1 MAETWAVPRGLSEAE
16 QRAWFALQAWQRE
29 FVADARRRG
38 DTGRQPASSVALE
51 QEQPALAGPLAARL
65 QRSLTTMDA
74 MFADPAVGERVRAAQ
89 RRVLGH
95 EPTPSTVG
103 ALDLHVVDRIAARG
117 TVARTA
123 MHAGVGG
130 VTGSVAAGAG
140 VAGAASGGLALGAA
154 VGVMAVT
161 ALADASYV
169 VLQASRTVARAATAY
184 GFDPRDPDEQA
195 AVLAVV
201 GAALAPRR
209 DRAMALARSHHV
221 AGLIAHRL
229 THGGAPVDAARLLS
243 RQLHTGLVLSLSGH
257 QLRRGVPVLGA
268 ALGSYATAR
277 AGRHV
282 DEVARQLYRD
292 RFLRRRSI
300 LEQFTA
306 GQVGQVGPGP
316 PQPGTAARA

>member
-1 MAETWAVPRGLSEAE
+1 VAESWEVPRGLSGDE

-29 FVADARRRG
+29 FVGDARQWTGG
-38 DTGRQPASSVALE
+38 DQPVDPL
-51 QEQPALAGPLAARL
+51 LAPVDETRLPGPLAARL
-65 QRSLTTMDA
+65 QRSLTAVDA
-74 MFADPAVGERVRAAQ
+74 MFADPAVGERVRAHH

-103 ALDLHVVDRIAARG
+103 ALDLRTVDRIAARG
-117 TVARTA
+117 AVGRTV

-161 ALADASYV
+161 ALADASFV
-169 VLQASRTVARAATAY
+169 VLQASRTTARAAVAY
-184 GFDPRDPDEQA
+184 GFDPQDPDEQA
-195 AVLAVV
+195 GVLAVV
-201 GAALAPRR
+201 GTALAPRR
-209 DRAMALARSHHV
+209 HRAAALSRSHHV

-229 THGGAPVDAARLLS
+229 AHGGPPTAASRLLT
-243 RQLHTGLVLSLSGH
+243 RQLHTALVLSLSGH

-268 ALGSYATAR
+268 ALGSFATAR
-277 AGRHV
+277 TGRHV

-292 RFLRRRSI
+292 RFLRRRSL
-300 LEQFTA
+300 LEQLTA
-306 GQVGQVGPGP
+306 GQRGQIGPGP
-316 PQPGTAARA
+316 PQPRPATRS